1 MDRYSKP
8 FNRYSNNLLA
18 VVQMAE
24 DLSKQ
29 YNTPYIGTEHIMF
42 ALIKSRNTTAGK
54 ILAECGA
61 NEERYAQVFE
71 RNLDMDYSSQ
81 GYTPKTRS
89 MLYNAVEVAE
99 ENGGPETLAGTEHM
113 LYTIFHSPSCLGTRY
128 LGICG
133 VNVTLL
139 AARLEEAVKGDGRQ
153 GGQAP
158 QREKPDDE
166 SDIFI
171 IVREQQ
177 MRDRER
183 RLREIRERSMR
194 ENGEDRSSEQPD
206 TPPEDGPMSGPGRY
220 SERYGDRARRP
231 RSEEIPYCE
240 DLTKK
245 ARDGKIDPV
254 IGRKAEIDRI
264 MQVLSRKT
272 KNNPILIGEAGVG
285 KTAVVEGL
293 AQAIANNEVP
303 DSLKGKKLLS
313 LDLSGMVAGTR
324 YRGDFE
330 ERMKNVMDRV
340 TKDGNVIL
348 FIDEIHQIVGAGET
362 SEGSMDAGNMMKPL
376 LARGEMQTI
385 GATTINEYRKYFEKD
400 EALARRFNPIQID
413 EPSCSDTVE
422 ILKGIRDSFERY
434 HNLVITDEA
443 IEAAVKLTDRYV
455 TERHLPDKAID
466 VMDEAA
472 SKVKMAALRSP
483 KEIQDTEE
491 RLKRLSMELD
501 KALADK
507 DFKECSRIQAEI
519 DETQQK
525 AEELKSGWENQ
536 KTTTNLKIGVDDIV
550 EIVSEMSG
558 IPVSKMTEEESE
570 RLLKLEERLHERIVG
585 QDEAVTAVA
594 KAIRRSKSG
603 LGNPE
608 RPIGSFIF
616 VGPTGVGKTDLAKA
630 LAETMFGDEK
640 FMIRLD
646 MSEYMEKA
654 DVSKLIGAAPGY
666 VGYDD
671 NNGGTLAEK
680 VRTKPYSVVLF
691 DEIEKAHPDVF
702 NMLLQILDDGRLTD
716 NRGRLV
722 NFKNTIIIMTSNVGA
737 DEINKM
743 SSFGFAAEDKKEE
756 NDYEKMKD
764 VINSSLRSKF
774 KPEFLNRVDDII
786 VFRKLSKREIRHIAE
801 KEIVGVERRLAD
813 RDISLE
819 VTDAALDRLT
829 EEGYD
834 DEYGARP
841 LKRAIQRRIEDRLA
855 DEILAGR
862 ILSGETVRAD
872 YSGEDFVFSSE
883 KK

>member
-1 MDRYSKP
+1 
-8 FNRYSNNLLA
+8 
-18 VVQMAE
+18 
-24 DLSKQ
+24 
-29 YNTPYIGTEHIMF
+29 
-42 ALIKSRNTTAGK
+42 
-54 ILAECGA
+54 
-61 NEERYAQVFE
+61 
-71 RNLDMDYSSQ
+71 
-81 GYTPKTRS
+81 
-89 MLYNAVEVAE
+89 
-99 ENGGPETLAGTEHM
+99 
-113 LYTIFHSPSCLGTRY
+113 
-128 LGICG
+128 
-133 VNVTLL
+133 
-139 AARLEEAVKGDGRQ
+139 
-153 GGQAP
+153 
-158 QREKPDDE
+158 
-166 SDIFI
+166 
-171 IVREQQ
+171 
-177 MRDRER
+177 
-183 RLREIRERSMR
+183 
-194 ENGEDRSSEQPD
+194 
-206 TPPEDGPMSGPGRY
+206 
-220 SERYGDRARRP
+220 
-231 RSEEIPYCE
+231 
-240 DLTKK
+240 
-245 ARDGKIDPV
+245 
-254 IGRKAEIDRI
+254 
-264 MQVLSRKT
+264 
-272 KNNPILIGEAGVG
+272 
-285 KTAVVEGL
+285 
-293 AQAIANNEVP
+293 
-303 DSLKGKKLLS
+303 
-313 LDLSGMVAGTR
+313 
-324 YRGDFE
+324 
-330 ERMKNVMDRV
+330 
-340 TKDGNVIL
+340 
-348 FIDEIHQIVGAGET
+348 
-362 SEGSMDAGNMMKPL
+362 
-376 LARGEMQTI
+376 
-385 GATTINEYRKYFEKD
+385 
-400 EALARRFNPIQID
+400 
-413 EPSCSDTVE
+413 
-422 ILKGIRDSFERY
+422 
-434 HNLVITDEA
+434 
-443 IEAAVKLTDRYV
+443 
-455 TERHLPDKAID
+455 
-466 VMDEAA
+466 
-472 SKVKMAALRSP
+472 
-483 KEIQDTEE
+483 
-491 RLKRLSMELD
+491 
-501 KALADK
+501 
-507 DFKECSRIQAEI
+507 
-519 DETQQK
+519 
-525 AEELKSGWENQ
+525 
-536 KTTTNLKIGVDDIV
+536 
-550 EIVSEMSG
+550 MSG